1 MVDRK
6 AIFAYANEVYQS
18 TPEYLWAGD
27 PDSAVLKHTDN
38 KKWSAL
44 IMNVSKEKLG
54 LNDKEEVDII
64 NMKCDPDMIGTLRM
78 INGIF
83 AGYHMNKKYWIS
95 VLLDGS
101 VDESMIYDLLDK
113 SFALTENKKR
123 K

>member
-6 AIFAYANEVYQS
+6 AILAYANKAYQS

-27 PDSAVLKHTDN
+27 PDSAVLRHTDN
-38 KKWSAL
+38 KKWYAL

-54 LNDKEEVDII
+54 LDDKEEVDII
-64 NMKCDPDMIGTLRM
+64 NMKCDPDMIGALRM